1 MVTVPAVDVCLHPSA
16 NKPVVAVHL
25 AVLQSASFASI
36 TQKPVIIGK
45 LAKPVDV
52 AVVLF
57 VFIFIIINRTEFDD
71 IYLFLCLLCKCY
83 S

>member
-1 MVTVPAVDVCLHPSA
+1 MVISSVPEALAVLQKVSVVTVPAVDVCLHPSA

-57 VFIFIIINRTEFDD
+57 VFIFIIE
-71 IYLFLCLLCKCY
+71 Y
-83 S
+83 